1 MAKFKADND
10 VIPMSKYFYIKRSRL
25 KYTTEIVSCFLMMI
39 KMPQFTLVGHQ
50 TDDCT
55 KNYTSGTYTC
65 IQALFIL
72 KREIGY
78 YVIQIYIPSFLLVIL
93 SWACHHS
100 SSSGWPYGW
109 PYGRPEE
116 FLQFSAKVLTCSLMS
131 SVISKKVSFWISIE
145 ATPARISLGI
155 TTVLTISS
163 MRNGA
168 AMSLPK
174 VSYIK
179 VYIKCSNRV

>member
-1 MAKFKADND
+1 MAKFKADDD
-10 VIPMSKYFYIKRSRL
+10 VILMSKYFYMKRTWL

-93 SWACHHS
+93 SWECDHS
-100 SSSGWPYGW
+100 SSANHAQHFIFP
-109 PYGRPEE
+109 
-116 FLQFSAKVLTCSLMS
+116 
-131 SVISKKVSFWISIE
+131 SFF
-145 ATPARISLGI
+145 GI
-155 TTVLTISS
+155 HGVTV
-163 MRNGA
+163 N
-168 AMSLPK
+168 LP
-174 VSYIK
+174 
-179 VYIKCSNRV
+179 

>member
-1 MAKFKADND
+1 
-10 VIPMSKYFYIKRSRL
+10 
-25 KYTTEIVSCFLMMI
+25 MMI

-93 SWACHHS
+93 SWAWNQSCSIQSAQHALITS
-100 SSSGWPYGW
+100 SEHCKHYKMS
-109 PYGRPEE
+109 
-116 FLQFSAKVLTCSLMS
+116 FL
-131 SVISKKVSFWISIE
+131 ISKKVSFWISIE

-179 VYIKCSNRV
+179 V